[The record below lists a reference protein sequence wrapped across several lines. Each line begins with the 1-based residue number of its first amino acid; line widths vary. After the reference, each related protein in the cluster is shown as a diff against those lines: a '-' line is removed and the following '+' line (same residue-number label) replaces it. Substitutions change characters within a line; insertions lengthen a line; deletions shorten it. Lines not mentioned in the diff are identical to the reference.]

1 MIKMSIKIP
10 IGPKTVLGDRV
21 CFHFLWLYISVSI
34 PQIQYKL
41 REKED
46 SVTIFFLY
54 LCSFRSLP
62 SREQVPEVSQLQV
75 NKGTH
80 TGRI

>member
-41 REKED
+41 REKEGLCHH
-46 SVTIFFLY
+46 FF
-54 LCSFRSLP
+54 P
-62 SREQVPEVSQLQV
+62 VPL
-75 NKGTH
+75 
-80 TGRI
+80 